1 MAWPDAPSPYTWG
14 HISWDADGGLNYLR
28 CSAPPVTEALNR
40 GLPTGSPEA
49 FSRAGEEALKTGC
62 WLNVADVDDF
72 MVAQP
77 WLKGV
82 EESHVVT
89 NPNSLRLAGLSVG

>member
-1 MAWPDAPSPYTWG
+1 M
-14 HISWDADGGLNYLR
+14 
-28 CSAPPVTEALNR
+28 TEALNR